1 MSDQTAISSMPLY
14 THLERVERALA
25 ALGIGRGDAIRPEQL
40 FAIDQWHYHGTDAI
54 RAAAEALG
62 LGPASR
68 VLDVGSGI
76 GGPARYLAHITG
88 CHVTALELQPELHE
102 IGVDLTRRSGL
113 EGQVTHLCGDALT
126 YPLPL
131 AEFDAVV
138 SWLAIL
144 HIADRP
150 RLFARLA
157 RALRAGGQCYVED
170 LSQRAPF
177 APRDLADLRG
187 IVHGITVTS
196 RGRTMRPIY
205 ARRASWRSP
214 RRTSRAT
221 GRRTPPSASAPGG
234 RTARPMPAFTAKG
247 PIWRTR
253 NSTPSSRSFTTAAV
267 SAAFVSLRVCRRRR
281 LHDVPLFASA
291 HLSSHTSS
299 IRSPL

>member
-1 MSDQTAISSMPLY
+1 MSNQTAISSMPLY
-14 THLERVERALA
+14 THLDRVEKALA
-25 ALGIGRGDAIRPEQL
+25 ALGVGRRDPIRPEQL
-40 FAIDQWHYHGTDAI
+40 FAIDQWHYHGTYAI
-54 RAAAEALG
+54 RAAAEALR

-76 GGPARYLAHITG
+76 GGPARYLAHTTG

-113 EGQVTHLCGDALT
+113 AGQVTHLCGDALT

-131 AEFDAVV
+131 AEFDAFV

-157 RALRAGGQCYVED
+157 RALRTGGACYIED

-196 RGRTMRPIY
+196 PADYVADLRAAGFAEVATTDLTSDWAPYAAERLRTWRQNHAAYTSVHGEGAYQAHEKFYSVISQLY
-205 ARRASWRSP
+205 DSGSLGGIRLVAR
-214 RRTSRAT
+214 
-221 GRRTPPSASAPGG
+221 
-234 RTARPMPAFTAKG
+234 MPA
-247 PIWRTR
+247 
-253 NSTPSSRSFTTAAV
+253 
-267 SAAFVSLRVCRRRR
+267 
-281 LHDVPLFASA
+281 
-291 HLSSHTSS
+291 
-299 IRSPL
+299 

>member
-1 MSDQTAISSMPLY
+1 MSDQTAIGSMPLY

-25 ALGIGRGDAIRPEQL
+25 ALGIGRGDPIRPEQL
-40 FAIDQWHYHGTDAI
+40 FAIDQWHYHGTEAI
-54 RAAAEALG
+54 HAAAEALG

-76 GGPARYLAHITG
+76 GGPARYLAHTTG

-113 EGQVTHLCGDALT
+113 AGQVMHLCGDALT
-126 YPLPL
+126 YLLPL
-131 AEFDAVV
+131 GEFDAIV

-177 APRDLADLRG
+177 APRDLADLRSVGFTG
-187 IVHGITVTS
+187 IATTDLTTDWAPYAAERLGAWRQNRAAYAGVHGE
-196 RGRTMRPIY
+196 GAYLAHEKFY
-205 ARRASWRSP
+205 AVIAQLYDSGSL
-214 RRTSRAT
+214 
-221 GRRTPPSASAPGG
+221 GG
-234 RTARPMPAFTAKG
+234 IRLVARMPAAKDK
-247 PIWRTR
+247 I
-253 NSTPSSRSFTTAAV
+253 
-267 SAAFVSLRVCRRRR
+267 
-281 LHDVPLFASA
+281 
-291 HLSSHTSS
+291 
-299 IRSPL
+299 